1 MDHPIE
7 PDLLIV
13 GLGNP
18 GSRYTHT
25 RHNAGALAVER
36 LAHLLKVKMKPVA
49 VMSAW
54 VADAAGAV
62 LARPDCFMNES
73 GGPVARL
80 ASRYGTRPLV
90 VSDDLDLPLGTIR
103 FRTKGAAGGHNGLR
117 SIIEALGTREFPRL
131 KIGIGRP
138 LTKADVTDWV
148 LTAVGPDESAAWDQA
163 LDRAAAALHLAVTR
177 GLATAMTEHSA

>member
-1 MDHPIE
+1 
-7 PDLLIV
+7 
-13 GLGNP
+13 
-18 GSRYTHT
+18 
-25 RHNAGALAVER
+25 VER
-36 LAHLLKVKMKPVA
+36 LAELMKVKLKHTTA
-49 VMSAW
+49 VSSW
-54 VADAAGAV
+54 VADAGQTV

-80 ASRYGTRPLV
+80 VSRYGIRPLV

-117 SIIEALGTREFPRL
+117 SIIDALATREFPRL

-138 LTKADVTDWV
+138 TTKDEVTDWV
-148 LTAVGPDESAAWDQA
+148 LTRVGPDERAAWDKSIEDAAMA
-163 LDRAAAALHLAVTR
+163 LQKVVER

>member
-1 MDHPIE
+1 MSSPLS

-18 GSRYTHT
+18 GARYAHT

-36 LAHLLKVKMKPVA
+36 LAALLHVKLKSVA
-49 VMSAW
+49 MLSAW
-54 VADAAGAV
+54 VGAAERVV
-62 LARPDCFMNES
+62 LARPECFMNES
-73 GGPVARL
+73 GGPVSRL
-80 ASRYGTRPLV
+80 VTRYGIRPLV

-117 SIIEALGTREFPRL
+117 SIIDALGTREFPRL

-148 LTAVGPDESAAWDQA
+148 LTRVGPDESAAWEA
-163 LDRAAAALHLAVTR
+163 SLDRAAAALRVAATK